1 MKGGP
6 LCLQREKWVHT
17 PGPAGHT
24 HTPPQGQLPR
34 ALCSWSSCR
43 IARVSVWLFSIS
55 RSAASWLAV
64 MSSTCR
70 RSQLWLL
77 GELGPEAATP
87 HCLEDRGGL
96 E

>member
-1 MKGGP
+1 MSAAGEVG
-6 LCLQREKWVHT
+6 EHT
-17 PGPAGHT
+17 RPRWPHT
-24 HTPPQGQLPR
+24 HTHPQGQLPWT
-34 ALCSWSSCR
+34 LCSWSSCR